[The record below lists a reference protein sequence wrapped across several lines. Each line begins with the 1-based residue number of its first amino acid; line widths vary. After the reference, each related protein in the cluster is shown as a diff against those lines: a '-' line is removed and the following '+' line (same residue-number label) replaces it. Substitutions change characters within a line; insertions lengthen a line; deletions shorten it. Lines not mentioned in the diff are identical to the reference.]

1 MKLQRLLVVLLILLS
16 LIPIAYMNQWLQ
28 RVIQPRQSFIQL
40 MLYVLASLI
49 LVFVYTFLLVWII
62 TYLFPKAKG

>member
-28 RVIQPRQSFIQL
+28 RVIQPRRSFIQL
-40 MLYVLASLI
+40 MLYVLASLV

>member
-28 RVIQPRQSFIQL
+28 RVIQPRRSFIQL
-40 MLYVLASLI
+40 MFYVLASLI

>member
-28 RVIQPRQSFIQL
+28 RVIQPRRSFIQL

-49 LVFVYTFLLVWII
+49 LVFVYSFLLVWII

>member
-1 MKLQRLLVVLLILLS
+1 MKLQRLLIVLLILLS

-28 RVIQPRQSFIQL
+28 RVIQPRRSFIQL
-40 MLYVLASLI
+40 MLYVLASLV

>member
-1 MKLQRLLVVLLILLS
+1 MKLQRLLIVLLILLS

-28 RVIQPRQSFIQL
+28 RIIQPRRSFIQL

>member
-28 RVIQPRQSFIQL
+28 RVIQPRRSFIQL

-49 LVFVYTFLLVWII
+49 LVFVYTFLFVWII

>member
-28 RVIQPRQSFIQL
+28 RVIQPRRSFIQL

>member
-1 MKLQRLLVVLLILLS
+1 MKLQRLLIVLLILLS

-28 RVIQPRQSFIQL
+28 RIIQPRRSFIQL

-62 TYLFPKAKG
+62 THLFPKAKG

>member
-28 RVIQPRQSFIQL
+28 RVIQPRRSFIQL
-40 MLYVLASLI
+40 MLYILASLI
-49 LVFVYTFLLVWII
+49 LVFVYSFLLVWII